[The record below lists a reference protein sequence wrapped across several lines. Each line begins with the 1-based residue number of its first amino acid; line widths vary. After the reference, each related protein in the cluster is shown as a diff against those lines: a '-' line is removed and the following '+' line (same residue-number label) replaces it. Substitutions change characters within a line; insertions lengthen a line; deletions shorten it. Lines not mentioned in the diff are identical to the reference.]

1 MPSYPKRTLKK
12 HNNRAELAQAAVH
25 LFATNGYE
33 KTKLSDVA
41 NYVGLHVQTLYRHF
55 KCKEE
60 LAIEAAN
67 SVLKRFEEFFE
78 SASSHQSPFNIW
90 RAFVE
95 HAHSEL
101 GHLGWQAKRAQLRS
115 VSSKMD
121 DTFILVVRSG
131 YEDILT
137 DHLAKYYQLDKKTD
151 RLPRLAAS
159 FLVAADEAGLK
170 RCAGLDTEL
179 DVLDDKDAVLREAL
193 GIIDEITDLFDQ
205 ITVKQNL
212 REY

>member
-205 ITVKQNL
+205 TTVKQNL

>member
-1 MPSYPKRTLKK
+1 MPNYPKRTLKK
-12 HNNRAELAQAAVH
+12 NNNRADLSQAAVH

-33 KTKLSDVA
+33 STKLSDVA

-60 LAIEAAN
+60 LAIAAAN
-67 SVLKRFEEFFE
+67 SVLERFEEFFE
-78 SASSHQSPFNIW
+78 SAPPHQSPFDIW

-115 VSSKMD
+115 ISSKMD

-131 YEDILT
+131 YENILT
-137 DHLAKYYQLDKKTD
+137 DHLAQYYHLDKKID
-151 RLPRLAAS
+151 RLPRLVAS

-170 RCAGLDTEL
+170 RCAGLDTEI
-179 DVLDDKDAVLREAL
+179 DVLDDSDAVLREAL

-205 ITVKQNL
+205 ITL
-212 REY
+212 RRKLSNK